1 MNSSKEALGPF
12 FERFY
17 ILDGPRGTRRKKL
30 QKLRLNEIG
39 GVFGGTQNNIISWIV
54 KPLSILVA
62 RTGFAGR

>member
-1 MNSSKEALGPF
+1 LDPLFELFFILG
-12 FERFY
+12 
-17 ILDGPRGTRRKKL
+17 GPRVPREKL